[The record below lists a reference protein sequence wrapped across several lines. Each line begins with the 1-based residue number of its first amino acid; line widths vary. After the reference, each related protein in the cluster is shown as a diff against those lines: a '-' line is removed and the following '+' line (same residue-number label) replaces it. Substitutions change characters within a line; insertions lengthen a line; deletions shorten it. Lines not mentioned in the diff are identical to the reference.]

1 MPIKIPKNR
10 KVVKS
15 IKMKNSTLVGEV
27 DDQGNMHWFKDGKY
41 VTPYQ
46 SKKYR
51 YYDTSINSNR
61 KLGNKA
67 KSQFYNNKVDFYDVY
82 NPVDTPFYD
91 KLNKSVDENYKRNK
105 EKEIEQNIPLKNQ
118 KFLTLRTKG
127 RMNLADVPI
136 NLLDSI
142 AVNSG
147 RSGTDFFTNAGLI
160 GKESTF
166 GGIAHTLGR
175 DVKQLGIYDEG
186 LNPHTLTNNHAY
198 FITPEDD
205 YMRAV
210 YKKTYSDLFKKSEDT
225 DKIAAEND
233 VKYAYEHGLIKTRT
247 PHYSDYI
254 LADAFKRYQVSP
266 NTYNPGQKNYSS
278 MVDNIKQELQGEK
291 QLQEYWNSRGK
302 QEYERGKKEGMKV
315 GGRIHLDEVRVP
327 YKNGGI
333 YIKPSK
339 RGTFTAA
346 ATKHGMGVQ
355 EFASKVLRNK
365 ENYSPSLVKKA
376 NFARNASKW
385 H

>member
-1 MPIKIPKNR
+1 MPVIIPKNR
-10 KVVKS
+10 KTIKS
-15 IKMKNSTLVGEV
+15 IKMKNGTLTGEA
-27 DDQGNMHWFKDGKY
+27 DDQGNMYWFKDGKY
-41 VTPYQ
+41 ITPYQ
-46 SKKYR
+46 LEKYK

-61 KLGNKA
+61 KLANKA
-67 KSQFYNNKVDFYDVY
+67 KAQYYNNKVDFYYVY

-105 EKEIEQNIPLKNQ
+105 EKEIEQTIPLKNQ

-166 GGIAHTLGR
+166 GGIAHVLGR

-205 YMRAV
+205 YYRAI
-210 YKKTYSDLFKKSEDT
+210 FKKNYYGESKDT
-225 DKIAAEND
+225 DKVVTEND
-233 VKYAYEHGLIKTRT
+233 VKYAYEHGLIKSKT

-254 LADAFKRYQVSP
+254 LADAFKRYEVNP
-266 NTYNPGQKNYSS
+266 TKYNPGQGNYVS
-278 MVDNIKQELQGEK
+278 MVNAIRQELAGEK
-291 QLQEYWNSRGK
+291 QLQEYWNTRGK
-302 QEYERGKKEGMKV
+302 QEYERGKKEGMKRSLEE
-315 GGRIHLDEVRVP
+315 GGR
-327 YKNGGI
+327 
-333 YIKPSK
+333 
-339 RGTFTAA
+339 
-346 ATKHGMGVQ
+346 
-355 EFASKVLRNK
+355 
-365 ENYSPSLVKKA
+365 
-376 NFARNASKW
+376 
-385 H
+385 